1 MGDDL
6 RVLITGASS
15 GLGVDFARLYA
26 KERRDLVLVAR
37 RGDRLEA
44 LKTELEQAYS
54 IAVLP
59 IALDLTATGALD
71 NLQNTLK
78 AEKLSVDILVN
89 NAGFG
94 LRGQFHQLDRAR
106 QLAMIQLNITV
117 LTDLCHRFIPEMIT
131 RGSGG
136 ILNVASLAAFQ
147 PGPLMAIYYATKAY
161 VLSFTEA
168 LHEELKPHGIRVSA
182 LCPGPVATEFAE
194 TADMTDTLLFK
205 TALPSPP
212 VVRQAMRALEKNRAS
227 TIPGLHNWLLA
238 FSGRF
243 APRFVVRKLAR
254 LFQS

>member
-1 MGDDL
+1 MADL

-26 KERRDLVLVAR
+26 EQRRNLVLVAR
-37 RGDRLEA
+37 RGDRLDD
-44 LKTELEQAYS
+44 LRDELERKYG
-54 IAVLP
+54 IKVLP
-59 IALDLTATGALD
+59 IALDLIAPGALD
-71 NLQNTLK
+71 QLEARLTEEGLT
-78 AEKLSVDILVN
+78 VDILVN

-94 LRGQFHQLDRAR
+94 LRGPFHTLDRRR
-106 QLAMIQLNITV
+106 QLEMIQLNISV
-117 LTDLCHRFIPEMIT
+117 LTDLCHRFIPQMIE
-131 RGSGG
+131 RGDGG

-147 PGPLMAIYYATKAY
+147 PGPLLAIYYATKAY

-212 VVRQAMRALEKNRAS
+212 VVRQAIRALEKNRAF

-243 APRFVVRKLAR
+243 APRFLVRKLAR
-254 LFQS
+254 LFQA